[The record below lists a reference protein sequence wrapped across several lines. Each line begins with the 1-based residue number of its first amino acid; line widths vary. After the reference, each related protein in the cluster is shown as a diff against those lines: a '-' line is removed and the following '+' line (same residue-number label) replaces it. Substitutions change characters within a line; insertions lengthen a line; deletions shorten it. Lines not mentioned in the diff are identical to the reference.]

1 MVELKVQVSVVVGGG
16 NIFRGLEASAQG
28 IERAVADYMG
38 MLATVINAL
47 ALQDAME
54 KAGVPTRVM
63 SAITMNEVA
72 EPYIRRRAIRHLEK
86 GRVLIFGAG
95 TGSPFFTTDTA
106 AALRATE
113 IGAEAILKGTKVDGI
128 YDRDPVLHPE
138 ARKFSRL
145 TYFEVIAKV
154 PAGHGHHR
162 GDHGH
167 GAEHPHRRL
176 QTPGTGKHEK
186 SGARPGS
193 RHRGGEARA
202 MKDDVLKET
211 RRKMDKV
218 LEAMARDLSRVRTGR
233 ASVALLEGIKVDCY
247 GAVMPIAQVA
257 SLAAPEPRLLTVQP
271 WDPTVLSDIEKAI
284 LKSDLGLTPMNDG
297 KIIRLPIPA
306 LTTERRKDLVKM
318 VKKMEEEAKVA
329 LRNVRREANED
340 LKEMKKEKL
349 LPEDEAHKGQ
359 DEVQKITDDYIR
371 KAEAQAAEKEKE
383 IMAF

>member
-1 MVELKVQVSVVVGGG
+1 
-16 NIFRGLEASAQG
+16 
-28 IERAVADYMG
+28 
-38 MLATVINAL
+38 
-47 ALQDAME
+47 
-54 KAGVPTRVM
+54 
-63 SAITMNEVA
+63 
-72 EPYIRRRAIRHLEK
+72 
-86 GRVLIFGAG
+86 
-95 TGSPFFTTDTA
+95 
-106 AALRATE
+106 
-113 IGAEAILKGTKVDGI
+113 
-128 YDRDPVLHPE
+128 
-138 ARKFSRL
+138 
-145 TYFEVIAKV
+145 
-154 PAGHGHHR
+154 
-162 GDHGH
+162 
-167 GAEHPHRRL
+167 
-176 QTPGTGKHEK
+176 
-186 SGARPGS
+186 
-193 RHRGGEARA
+193 

-218 LEAMARDLSRVRTGR
+218 LEVMARDLSRVRTGR

-247 GAVMPIAQVA
+247 GTSMPIAQVA

-271 WDPTVLSDIEKAI
+271 WDPTVLGDIEKAI

-359 DEVQKITDDYIR
+359 DEVQKITDEYT
-371 KAEAQAAEKEKE
+371 KKVEAQAAEKEKE

>member
-1 MVELKVQVSVVVGGG
+1 
-16 NIFRGLEASAQG
+16 
-28 IERAVADYMG
+28 
-38 MLATVINAL
+38 
-47 ALQDAME
+47 
-54 KAGVPTRVM
+54 
-63 SAITMNEVA
+63 
-72 EPYIRRRAIRHLEK
+72 
-86 GRVLIFGAG
+86 
-95 TGSPFFTTDTA
+95 
-106 AALRATE
+106 
-113 IGAEAILKGTKVDGI
+113 
-128 YDRDPVLHPE
+128 
-138 ARKFSRL
+138 
-145 TYFEVIAKV
+145 
-154 PAGHGHHR
+154 
-162 GDHGH
+162 
-167 GAEHPHRRL
+167 
-176 QTPGTGKHEK
+176 
-186 SGARPGS
+186 
-193 RHRGGEARA
+193 

-247 GAVMPIAQVA
+247 GASMPIAQVA

-306 LTTERRKDLVKM
+306 LTTERRKDLVKQ
-318 VKKMEEEAKVA
+318 VKKMEEEAKVT
-329 LRNVRREANED
+329 LRNVRREANEY

-359 DEVQKITDDYIR
+359 DEVQKITDDFIR

>member
-1 MVELKVQVSVVVGGG
+1 
-16 NIFRGLEASAQG
+16 
-28 IERAVADYMG
+28 
-38 MLATVINAL
+38 
-47 ALQDAME
+47 
-54 KAGVPTRVM
+54 
-63 SAITMNEVA
+63 
-72 EPYIRRRAIRHLEK
+72 
-86 GRVLIFGAG
+86 
-95 TGSPFFTTDTA
+95 
-106 AALRATE
+106 
-113 IGAEAILKGTKVDGI
+113 
-128 YDRDPVLHPE
+128 
-138 ARKFSRL
+138 
-145 TYFEVIAKV
+145 
-154 PAGHGHHR
+154 
-162 GDHGH
+162 
-167 GAEHPHRRL
+167 
-176 QTPGTGKHEK
+176 
-186 SGARPGS
+186 
-193 RHRGGEARA
+193 

-247 GAVMPIAQVA
+247 GTIMPIAQVS

-349 LPEDEAHKGQ
+349 LAEDEAHKGQ
-359 DEVQKITDDYIR
+359 DEVQKITDDFIQ

-383 IMAF
+383 IMTF